1 MEETNEIAINIDNNK
16 LSENMQ
22 EMDVND
28 SSLKMERANVN
39 Y

>member
-22 EMDVND
+22 EMDLND
-28 SSLKMERANVN
+28 SSLKMERANVSF
-39 Y
+39 